1 MQRGRGKRPAPS
13 SRNILYETGRA
24 STPEQLEG
32 MNVDG
37 QVRFNA
43 LASSS
48 EESDDDPKGPHS
60 SSEEEGE
67 IRRKRF
73 KVDTGPPA
81 PKPDM
86 PKWSNPDPYSA
97 LPPTETIG
105 APKKDIVQVIRK
117 AKNDAV
123 PRQDMTQ
130 AAQNADFISFTLDDD
145 FDDDKASTRHAD
157 TLSNASTDAS
167 SVMGNF
173 TPVNGEDARNN
184 GRAPSFQL
192 PQSYGGEHKLPPR
205 PPPVD
210 LDSGPPSPP
219 PGFVMPSDEELM
231 RQYVG
236 QPQGKKRKHDE
247 QSKDKGDITNAWA
260 PNWTNST
267 PWCTKS
273 HSETADIGFRCVR
286 FELMRVTNTS

>member
-1 MQRGRGKRPAPS
+1 
-13 SRNILYETGRA
+13 
-24 STPEQLEG
+24 
-32 MNVDG
+32 MNADG

-48 EESDDDPKGPHS
+48 EESDDDDKGPHS

-97 LPPTETIG
+97 LPPVEAIG

-117 AKNDAV
+117 AKNDVA
-123 PRQDMTQ
+123 PSHSMTQ
-130 AAQNADFISFTLDDD
+130 AAENADFISFTFDDN
-145 FDDDKASTRHAD
+145 FNDDKASTGQAD
-157 TLSNASTDAS
+157 TLNDASSDAS
-167 SVMGNF
+167 SVMGHF
-173 TPVNGEDARNN
+173 TPMNVDNARDADT
-184 GRAPSFQL
+184 APSFRL

-219 PGFVMPSDEELM
+219 PGFVMPSDEELV

-247 QSKDKGDITNAWA
+247 QSKGKGDITDAWA
-260 PNWTNST
+260 ANWTNST
-267 PWCTKS
+267 PWCLKS
-273 HSETADIGFRCVR
+273 HSQTADIGFRYVAL
-286 FELMRVTNTS
+286 E